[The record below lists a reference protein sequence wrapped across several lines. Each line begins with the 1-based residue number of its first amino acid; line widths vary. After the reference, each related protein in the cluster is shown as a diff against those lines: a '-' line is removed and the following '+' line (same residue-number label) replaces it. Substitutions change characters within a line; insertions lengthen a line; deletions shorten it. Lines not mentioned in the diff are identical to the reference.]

1 MSDITKPIILDETG
15 QRIAIALEEIAKG
28 TDTVIY
34 GVSRNTTDTSSAWR
48 RIGASIGLHANATH
62 DGTDVENDFDNCY
75 PWSGIKTVNM
85 NDNGE
90 VIAEY
95 GDANFAFDGTNGEV
109 MTYIPEF
116 YWKRDVNDAGTE
128 TIQISEYHFKGSTHS
143 RAFYIARYTTS
154 ANTHS
159 ISGVASLVDQTIS
172 TFRTQAR
179 AKGTGWGLLDYHIF
193 ILQMLYLV
201 EYADYNSQA
210 TLGLGHSDGSNTA
223 QIDCG
228 GCDTLGMKSGCLAND
243 GKHAMIYRGV
253 ENIFGNIWQFVD
265 GLGIKDNVGYISYN
279 PTDYANE
286 TYIAPYSQV
295 GYTNATSNGNPK
307 ILGYD
312 VNNPMIMLPTTLGG
326 GSTTGTCDYY
336 WQNTGNR
343 VSFFGGAW
351 LVGSFDGLFYWSLN
365 SDWSY
370 ADASIGSR
378 LLLTI

>member
-15 QRIAIALEEIAKG
+15 QRIANALEEIAKG
-28 TDTVIY
+28 TDTAIY
-34 GVSRNTTDTSSAWR
+34 GVSREIANSSSAWR

-62 DGTDVENDFDNCY
+62 DGTTVENDFDNIY
-75 PWSGIKTVNM
+75 PYNAIKTVNI
-85 NDNGE
+85 NDDGE

-95 GDANFAFDGTNGEV
+95 GDANFSFDGTNGEV

-116 YWKRDVNDAGTE
+116 YFKREVKDGTE
-128 TIQISEYHFKGSTHS
+128 TIQISEHHFKDSTHS

-154 ANTHS
+154 TNTHS
-159 ISGVASLVDQTIS
+159 ISGVASLVSQTIS

-201 EYADYNSQA
+201 EYADYNSQSI
-210 TLGLGHSDGSNTA
+210 LGLGHSASDSTA

-228 GCDTLGMKSGCLAND
+228 GCDVLGMKSGCLVND

-265 GLGIKDNVGYISYN
+265 GLGIKDNVSYISYN

-295 GYTNATSNGNPK
+295 GYTNATSNGNSK

-312 VNNPMIMLPTTLGG
+312 ANNPMVMLPTVLGG
-326 GSTTGTCDYY
+326 GSTTGVCDYY

-351 LVGSFDGLFYWSLN
+351 AYGSSDGLFSWALYAAWSSALAN
-365 SDWSY
+365 
-370 ADASIGSR
+370 IGSR

>member
-34 GVSRNTTDTSSAWR
+34 GVSREVASSSSAWR

-62 DGTDVENDFDNCY
+62 DGTDVENDFDNLY
-75 PWSGIKTVNM
+75 PYNAIKTVNI
-85 NDNGE
+85 NDSGE

-116 YWKRDVNDAGTE
+116 YFKREVKDGTE
-128 TIQISEYHFKGSTHS
+128 TIQISEHHFKGSTHS

-154 ANTHS
+154 ADTHS
-159 ISGVASLVDQTIS
+159 ISGVASLVNLTIS

-179 AKGTGWGLLDYHIF
+179 TKGTGWGLLDYHVF

-210 TLGLGHSDGSNTA
+210 ILGQGVCSVSAQVNT
-223 QIDCG
+223 G

-243 GKHAMIYRGV
+243 GAHSVIYRGV

-265 GLGIKDNVGYISYN
+265 GLGIKDNVGYVSYN

-295 GYTNATSNGNPK
+295 GYTNATENGNPK
-307 ILGYD
+307 VLGYD
-312 VNNPMIMLPTTLGG
+312 ANNPMVMLPTTLDG
-326 GSTTGTCDYY
+326 GSTTGVCDYY

-343 VSFFGGAW
+343 VSLFGGSW
-351 LVGSFDGLFYWSLN
+351 YYGSYAGLFCWYLSVVWS
-365 SDWSY
+365 S
-370 ADASIGSR
+370 ADASVGSR